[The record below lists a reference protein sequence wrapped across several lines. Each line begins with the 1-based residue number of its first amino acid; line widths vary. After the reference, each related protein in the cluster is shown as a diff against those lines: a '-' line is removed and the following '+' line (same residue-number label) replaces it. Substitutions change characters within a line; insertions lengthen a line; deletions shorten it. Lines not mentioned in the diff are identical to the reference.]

1 MVGGPPIA
9 QPYYPY
15 QYPAQVPQAYVQ
27 QPRPAL
33 GALTQPRSPAAPV
46 VRGQMPEERP
56 AAKPVPRKA
65 ALPDM
70 PPPEVLGVPVP
81 PPPPDWT
88 ELRLRLDRLGA
99 TRFSLDKQAD
109 GYRFTCEVRT
119 TAGPRTLEARA
130 ATEAEAVQRALAQVG
145 R

>member
-15 QYPAQVPQAYVQ
+15 QYPAPVQPQAYVQ
-27 QPRPAL
+27 QPRP
-33 GALTQPRSPAAPV
+33 QPARPAAPV
-46 VRGQMPEERP
+46 VRGQMPEEHP

-65 ALPDM
+65 AVPEM
-70 PPPEVLGVPVP
+70 PPPEALGVAVP

-88 ELRLRLDRLGA
+88 ELRVRLDRLGA
-99 TRFSLDKQAD
+99 TRFSLEKQAD

-119 TAGPRTLEARA
+119 TAGPRTIEGRA
-130 ATEAEAVQRALAQVG
+130 ATEAEAVQRTLAQVS